1 MTRNRFSSG
10 RGLRQRAACGAAI
23 AALVLGTAVFGA
35 AAPASAH
42 NQVLDTV
49 PAADAV
55 VTEQPGTFSVTT
67 SDAIL
72 DAETG
77 NAMVVSGPA
86 SAPRYYGEGCGVVTG
101 PTLSLDAQLGEPGIY
116 TVTWRAIS
124 VDSHVISES
133 YEFEWAPDAGVQLA
147 EGTVEPSCAAASG
160 QTGDAPESGS
170 DAGTEGETA
179 PAAELSNLLW
189 IGGALGAALIAVL
202 VTVLV
207 LRRRQ

>member
-1 MTRNRFSSG
+1 MTRNRISSG

-23 AALVLGTAVFGA
+23 ATLVLGTAVFGA

-42 NQVLDTV
+42 NQVIDTV

-86 SAPRYYGEGCGVVTG
+86 SAPLYYGDGCGVVTG
-101 PTLSLDAQLGEPGIY
+101 PTLALDAQLGEPGIY

-133 YEFEWAPDAGVQLA
+133 YDFEWAPDAGVQLA
-147 EGTVEPSCAAASG
+147 EGTVEPPCAAASG

-170 DAGTEGETA
+170 DAGTEGEQA
-179 PAAELSNLLW
+179 PAADLSTVLW

-202 VTVLV
+202 VTVFV

>member
-1 MTRNRFSSG
+1 MTRIARSSASG
-10 RGLRQRAACGAAI
+10 FLQRAACGAAV
-23 AALVLGTAVFGA
+23 AALVLGTVVFGA

-49 PAADAV
+49 PAADSV

-77 NAMVVSGPA
+77 NAIVVSGPA
-86 SAPRYYGEGCGVVTG
+86 SAPRYYGENCGVVTG
-101 PTLSLDAQLGEPGIY
+101 PTLALDAQLGEPGTY

-147 EGTVEPSCAAASG
+147 EGTLEPPCAAANG
-160 QTGDAPESGS
+160 QPGDASESGT
-170 DAGTEGETA
+170 DTGTEDE
-179 PAAELSNLLW
+179 AAQSTDLSSLLW
-189 IGGALGAALIAVL
+189 IGGALGAAIIAVL